1 MSRPEATS
9 LSTRR
14 HRLPYAPGL
23 DGLRAVAV
31 VAVIVFHAGAPWLP
45 GGFLGVDVFF
55 VISGFLITSLLLSQ
69 HRSNGHIGFG
79 GFWSRRARRLLPALL
94 VLLAVMAIWA
104 RTSWPDP
111 VQLHAF
117 PGDAFASLAYVA
129 NWHFAAQGTNYFTQ
143 FSAPSPLQHVWSLA
157 IEEQFYLVWPL
168 LLATFLAVRSL
179 GRRGLLA
186 VALAGA
192 GVSIALM
199 ALWYSPTNPS
209 AVYFQTDTHAFGLLF
224 GAAAALLVAGP
235 LGERVRRACSVVSPL
250 ALGGLVACLVLL
262 DGRQAIAYQGGIALA
277 ALLTVPVV
285 VAAARPGLVSTLLGR
300 RPLVQIG
307 VISYGLYLWHWP
319 IWTILTDARLG
330 VGWVEGTVIRAGL
343 LLVTTLASYWLVER
357 PIRHGVPRGWAVR
370 LATPV
375 AVGGVAAAVVAV
387 PVAPPLFTPP
397 VQVSAATASRQPPV
411 HEAPRVLIVGDST
424 AASAAIGFIDVSK
437 GSYIV
442 IPAGMP
448 PKTPGSY
455 CPLDIWSDAIRET
468 PGDVRVHPPSPECEW
483 PVKFPPLVQ
492 SFDPSAVV
500 VMWSLWD
507 GMPHRVNGQWLEV
520 GTPGWDAELTAAADC
535 AISQLSVNGARVYF
549 VLAPPMV
556 QQPFWQTAALDSV
569 YQAVAA
575 ADPSRVGV
583 IDDRRPIQSG
593 ATYYRW
599 DGIHYTQAG
608 ADVLATAALPMLE
621 EGVAAPRL
629 PPAPPAPCAPPS
641 SGP

>member
-1 MSRPEATS
+1 
-9 LSTRR
+9 
-14 HRLPYAPGL
+14 
-23 DGLRAVAV
+23 LRAVAV
-31 VAVIVFHAGAPWLP
+31 LAVIVFHAGAPWLP

-55 VISGFLITSLLLSQ
+55 VISGFLITSLLLSE
-69 HRSNGHIGFG
+69 HRSNGRIGFG

-94 VLLAVMAIWA
+94 VLLAVMALWA

-117 PGDAFASLAYVA
+117 PGDALASLAYVA
-129 NWHFAAQGTNYFTQ
+129 NWHFAAQGTSYFTQ
-143 FSAPSPLQHVWSLA
+143 FSAPSPLQHLWSLA

-168 LLATFLAVRSL
+168 ALAAFLAVRSL
-179 GRRGLLA
+179 GRRGLL
-186 VALAGA
+186 VLSLVGA

-224 GAAAALLVAGP
+224 GAAAALLLAGP
-235 LGERVRRACSVVSPL
+235 HGERVRRVSSAVAPL
-250 ALGGLVACLVLL
+250 ALAGLVLCLALV
-262 DGRQAIAYQGGIALA
+262 DGRQAFAYQGGIALA

-285 VAAARPGLVSTLLGR
+285 VAASRPGVVSTLLGR

-307 VISYGLYLWHWP
+307 LISYGLYLWHWP

-330 VGWVEGTVIRAGL
+330 VDWLGGTVIRASL

-375 AVGGVAAAVVAV
+375 AVGGVAAAVLAV
-387 PVAPPLFTPP
+387 PIAPPVFTPP
-397 VQVSAATASRQPPV
+397 VQVSAATASVPPV

-424 AASAAIGFIDVSK
+424 AASAASGFIDVAK

-455 CPLDIWSDAIRET
+455 CPLDIWSDAIRE
-468 PGDVRVHPPSPECEW
+468 PAGDVKVHPPSPECEW
-483 PVKFPPLVQ
+483 PTKFPPLVQ
-492 SFDPSAVV
+492 TFDPSAVV

-507 GMPHRVNGQWLEV
+507 AMPHRVNGQWLEV
-520 GTPGWDAELTAAADC
+520 GTPGWSAELTAAADC

-556 QQPFWQTAALDSV
+556 QEQVWQTEALDSV
-569 YQAVAA
+569 YEGLAS

-583 IDDRRPIQSG
+583 IDDRTAIRNGGPG
-593 ATYYRW
+593 YRW
-599 DGIHYTQAG
+599 DGIHYTPAG
-608 ADVLATAALPMLE
+608 ADVLATAALPSLE
-621 EGVAAPRL
+621 EAVTAPRL
-629 PPAPPAPCAPPS
+629 APAPPAACQPPS
-641 SGP
+641 SSP